1 MLLERVFGILALSD
15 SQVAPPSSVFRS
27 TEESPAHKIS
37 YTREIRAE
45 QSKVESR
52 SLECGV

>member
-45 QSKVESR
+45 QSRAK
-52 SLECGV
+52 